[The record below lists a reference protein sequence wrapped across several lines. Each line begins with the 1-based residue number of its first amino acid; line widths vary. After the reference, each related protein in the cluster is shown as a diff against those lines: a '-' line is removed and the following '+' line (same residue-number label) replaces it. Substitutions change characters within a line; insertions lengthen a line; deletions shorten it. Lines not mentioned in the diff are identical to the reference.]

1 MYCEYEN
8 FFTEVPHLENPTE
21 APTKQHE
28 IYFNESQMYIKKK
41 PIFTPSEVIGCLSNN
56 YKLTHFDLN
65 RMEIE
70 LKLFS
75 VTYLSEKSN
84 IGYPAFQFDL
94 QAGITKPVISSIL
107 KPLNG
112 MYKNWDLAF
121 WLNSYFHDLNGSII
135 EVLDSASLKSLD
147 SSLSSEVEILI
158 QQALRERN
166 VDTEDVTNILF

>member
-1 MYCEYEN
+1 MSCEYEN
-8 FFTEVPHLENPTE
+8 FITEVSHLKNPTD

-28 IYFNESQMYIKKK
+28 IYFNEIQKFIKKN

-56 YKLTHFDLN
+56 NKLTHFDLN

-75 VTYLSEKSN
+75 VTYLSGESN
-84 IGYPAFQFDL
+84 IGYPAFQFYL
-94 QAGITKPVISSIL
+94 QSGITKPVISSIL

-112 MYKNWDLAF
+112 MYKDWDLAF

-135 EVLDSASLKSLD
+135 EALDSASIELL
-147 SSLSSEVEILI
+147 
-158 QQALRERN
+158 LREVN
-166 VDTEDVTNILF
+166 KELIIYN